1 MIVGVLFGHCRLVH
15 RDTARPS
22 KHQISICHDENRIL
36 SPFCIQNKVFWFP
49 FNPISLSV
57 TRWGKRRK
65 VKSARKLGNVNYNN
79 FKYYLERVVATA
91 VLLASDESLKIC
103 WHKAT
108 PPTDRPK
115 GGQSDGQMKF
125 SFGNICIFV
134 VVKCVGNHLHLNWS
148 ILVYSLFI
156 NGWSF
161 HCQMAA
167 SKLNK
172 LCSTNAECR
181 TKPFSFL
188 FESIFGISAQ
198 FLSWARQQCGI
209 QIKLS
214 LDGNKGLT
222 AVMKTQSERH
232 REGGDVRE
240 FCNFARDI
248 NIRKTNLTNIKQLYL
263 NLEGLQLSS
272 NGPNSQMH

>member
-1 MIVGVLFGHCRLVH
+1 MWQGGGRGGRWSRRGNWETSIIIISNTIWRGLWQLLSYWRVTNRWKSVDTKRH
-15 RDTARPS
+15 R
-22 KHQISICHDENRIL
+22 
-36 SPFCIQNKVFWFP
+36 
-49 FNPISLSV
+49 
-57 TRWGKRRK
+57 
-65 VKSARKLGNVNYNN
+65 
-79 FKYYLERVVATA
+79 
-91 VLLASDESLKIC
+91 
-103 WHKAT
+103 
-108 PPTDRPK
+108 PPTDQQADSQTDRWI
-115 GGQSDGQMKF
+115 SVLE
-125 SFGNICIFV
+125 IFV

-209 QIKLS
+209 QLKLS

-232 REGGDVRE
+232 REGGDVRK

-248 NIRKTNLTNIKQLYL
+248 IIRKTNLTNIKQLYL